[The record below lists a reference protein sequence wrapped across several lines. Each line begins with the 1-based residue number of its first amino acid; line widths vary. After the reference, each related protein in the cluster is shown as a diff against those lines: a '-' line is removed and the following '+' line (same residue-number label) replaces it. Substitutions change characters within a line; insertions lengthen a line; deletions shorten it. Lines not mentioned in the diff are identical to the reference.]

1 MQSFN
6 LDLTTLTPTA
16 ELYFVVGV
24 AAVAG
29 LAIGSLLQYLIG
41 RVTRVRLE
49 AEIAIREAQIMNEE
63 ARAGEREAAMASA
76 QDTLAHAFSELA
88 HESLAK
94 NSETFLQLAGQ
105 KFQVHQEQAK
115 AELGQRQQAVET
127 LVKPI
132 QDALTKTN
140 EQILQIE
147 KSRLEAYGSITTQLS
162 AMHSGQESL
171 RLETNKLVSSLRQP
185 NVRGRWGELT
195 LKRLA
200 ELAGM
205 VDRCDFAEQVHVKGT
220 GGDPASRPD
229 MIVHLPE
236 DGQLVIDVKT
246 PLDSYLDAVSATD
259 EDSRKAYLE
268 AHARSMSEHVKKLA
282 SKAYFEQFERSPEF
296 VILFVPGD
304 QFLSAALDVKP
315 DLLDEALR
323 NKVLLVTPTSLVAL
337 LKVVAYG
344 WMQFKLA
351 ENAEEIRD
359 LAVEL
364 HKRLGIF
371 TGHLA
376 AVGKKLDDSVSSYN
390 SAIASLETRVMPNM
404 RKIRE
409 LGADSGKE
417 GGQPQS
423 IDITTR
429 ELKLIADEL
438 NPDNDPGNDP
448 ANDNGSV
455 DSTPD
460 RPAAQ

>member
-1 MQSFN
+1 MTALTN
-6 LDLTTLTPTA
+6 LDPNSQ
-16 ELYFVVGV
+16 LYFIVG
-24 AAVAG
+24 AAAFGGFLLG
-29 LAIGSLLQYLIG
+29 LLIQYLIG
-41 RVTRVRLE
+41 RGTRIRLE
-49 AEIAIREAQIMNEE
+49 SEITIRDAEIKNEE
-63 ARAGEREAAMASA
+63 ARAAEREAALTSA
-76 QDTLAHAFSELA
+76 QDKLATAFSELA

-105 KFQVHQEQAK
+105 KLAVHQEKAK
-115 AELGQRQQAVET
+115 AELGERQLAVET

-132 QDALTKTN
+132 REALDKTHQ
-140 EQILQIE
+140 QIHEIE
-147 KSRLEAYGSITTQLS
+147 KTRKEAYGSITSQLTAMTQ
-162 AMHSGQESL
+162 GQDTL
-171 RLETNKLVSSLRQP
+171 RAETSKLVGSLRQP

-205 VDRCDFAEQVHVKGT
+205 VDRCDFAEQVHVKNND
-220 GGDPASRPD
+220 GDTASRPD

-236 DGQLVIDVKT
+236 NGQLVVDVKT
-246 PLDSYLDAVSATD
+246 PLDAYLDAVAATE
-259 EDSRKAYLE
+259 EDARKTCLE
-268 AHARSMSEHVKKLA
+268 AHARSMSEHVRKLA
-282 SKAYFEQFERSPEF
+282 SKAYFDQFERSPEF

-359 LAVEL
+359 LAIEL
-364 HKRLGIF
+364 QRRLGTF

-376 AVGKKLDDSVSSYN
+376 AVGTKLDSSVQSYN
-390 SAIASLETRVMPNM
+390 KAIASLETRVMPNM
-404 RKIRE
+404 RKIKE
-409 LGADSGKE
+409 LGADHGKDTATA
-417 GGQPQS
+417 QP

-429 ELKLIADEL
+429 ELKLIADDL
-438 NPDNDPGNDP
+438 APDSVEENLTDAPNTDDP
-448 ANDNGSV
+448 ANLP
-455 DSTPD
+455 T
-460 RPAAQ
+460 

>member
-1 MQSFN
+1 MTALTN
-6 LDLTTLTPTA
+6 LDPNSQLYLTI
-16 ELYFVVGV
+16 G
-24 AAVAG
+24 AAAFAG
-29 LAIGSLLQYLIG
+29 FLLGLLIQYLISRG
-41 RVTRVRLE
+41 TRIRLE
-49 AEIAIREAQIMNEE
+49 SEITLRDAEIKNEE
-63 ARAGEREAAMASA
+63 ARAAEREAALTGA
-76 QDTLAHAFSELA
+76 QDRLTAAFSELA

-105 KFQVHQEQAK
+105 KLAVHQEKAK
-115 AELGQRQQAVET
+115 AELGERQQAVET

-132 QDALTKTN
+132 REALDKTHQ
-140 EQILQIE
+140 QIHEIE
-147 KSRLEAYGSITTQLS
+147 KTRKEAYGSITSQLAAMTQ
-162 AMHSGQESL
+162 GQDTL
-171 RLETNKLVSSLRQP
+171 RAETSKLVGSLRQP

-205 VDRCDFAEQVHVKGT
+205 VDRCDFAEQVHVKNND
-220 GGDPASRPD
+220 GDTASRPD

-236 DGQLVIDVKT
+236 NGQLVVDVKT
-246 PLDSYLDAVSATD
+246 PLDAYLDAVAATE
-259 EDSRKAYLE
+259 EDVRKRYLE
-268 AHARSMSEHVKKLA
+268 AHARSMSDHVKKLA
-282 SKAYFEQFERSPEF
+282 SKAYFDQFERSPEF

-359 LAVEL
+359 LAIEL
-364 HKRLGIF
+364 QRRLGTF

-376 AVGKKLDDSVSSYN
+376 AVGAKLDSSVQSYN
-390 SAIASLETRVMPNM
+390 KAIASLETRVIPNM
-404 RKIRE
+404 RKIKE
-409 LGADSGKE
+409 LGADPGKE
-417 GGQPQS
+417 PAIAQP

-429 ELKLIADEL
+429 ELKLIADDLAPE
-438 NPDNDPGNDP
+438 PDDDSLTNGPNTADP
-448 ANDNGSV
+448 ANLP
-455 DSTPD
+455 T
-460 RPAAQ
+460 